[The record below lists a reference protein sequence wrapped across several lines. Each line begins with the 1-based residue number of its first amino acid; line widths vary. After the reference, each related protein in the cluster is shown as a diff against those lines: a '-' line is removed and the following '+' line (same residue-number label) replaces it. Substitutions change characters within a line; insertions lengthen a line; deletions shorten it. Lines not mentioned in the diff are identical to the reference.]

1 MYKIILNLENDR
13 LVTLYFTNNLTV
25 YESVNINSKE
35 PEVRVMDGLHT
46 NCGWIVKNSYEEVI
60 KKIDAA
66 IAGDKND

>member
-1 MYKIILNLENDR
+1 MYKIILKLEQNR
-13 LVTLYFTNNLTV
+13 LVTLYFASNLAV
-25 YESVNINSKE
+25 YESVNSNSKE

-66 IAGDKND
+66 IARGKL